1 MSTERR
7 FQKSAFHVLA
17 VRLRSNK
24 GQTVRNVSFVIFVR
38 WKFHPREFRVFL
50 SHTTVSL
57 EIIPLLIART
67 EETWPC
73 LTKYSKNPHSPLS
86 YNQPLIWDDVS
97 RRRCTVIVAL
107 AKALGIGMRCQLC
120 VHIP

>member
-24 GQTVRNVSFVIFVR
+24 RQTVRNVSFVMIFVR

-57 EIIPLLIART
+57 EIIPLLIVRT

-73 LTKYSKNPHSPLS
+73 LTKYSKNPHSPL
-86 YNQPLIWDDVS
+86 
-97 RRRCTVIVAL
+97 
-107 AKALGIGMRCQLC
+107 
-120 VHIP
+120 